1 MKLKKLRDL
10 FFFVALLTIFSNKL
24 YANPQ
29 EFIYQLTS
37 DASKIL
43 ASSQS
48 KEDKMIALIDLAEQN
63 VDIEGIGM
71 YTLGKHRKSLNEKQ
85 TEEYKLLFRKYF
97 LKSFASR
104 LSEYTDPKITVLS
117 EEVINNKYTIV
128 FSKLEADE
136 KRPEIKIDWRVY
148 TIDPEKPL
156 IRDLIIEGLSLARTQ
171 REEFNSV
178 IQNGD
183 GKIDVLFSNLRNFI
197 EK

>member
-1 MKLKKLRDL
+1 MKLKKLIDL

-29 EFIYQLTS
+29 EFISQLTS

-85 TEEYKLLFRKYF
+85 TEEYKLLFRKTNNRQIVIHI
-97 LKSFASR
+97 SR
-104 LSEYTDPKITVLS
+104 D
-117 EEVINNKYTIV
+117 
-128 FSKLEADE
+128 FSK
-136 KRPEIKIDWRVY
+136 INI
-148 TIDPEKPL
+148 
-156 IRDLIIEGLSLARTQ
+156 SH
-171 REEFNSV
+171 
-178 IQNGD
+178 
-183 GKIDVLFSNLRNFI
+183 FSSN
-197 EK
+197 

>member
-1 MKLKKLRDL
+1 MKLKKLRNL
-10 FFFVALLTIFSNKL
+10 FFFVALLILFSNKL

-29 EFIYQLTS
+29 EFISQLTS

-43 ASSQS
+43 ASNQS

-71 YTLGKHRKSLNEKQ
+71 YTLGKHRKNLNEKQ
-85 TEEYKLLFRKYF
+85 TDEYKLLFRKYF

-117 EEVINNKYTIV
+117 QEVINNKYTIV
-128 FSKLEADE
+128 FSKLEADK

-148 TIDPEKPL
+148 TIDAEKPL
-156 IRDLIIEGLSLARTQ
+156 VRDLIIEGLSLARAEKEQ
-171 REEFNSV
+171 FASV
-178 IQNGD
+178 IETNDGD
-183 GKIDVLFSNLRNFI
+183 VTKLFIVLKEFV

>member
-29 EFIYQLTS
+29 EFISQLTS

-117 EEVINNKYTIV
+117 DLILFLNPPTIEEETP
-128 FSKLEADE
+128 FSISLLVPPNIIECLVA
-136 KRPEIKIDWRVY
+136 
-148 TIDPEKPL
+148 PL
-156 IRDLIIEGLSLARTQ
+156 IPDSL
-171 REEFNSV
+171 EE
-178 IQNGD
+178 
-183 GKIDVLFSNLRNFI
+183 KIPFQP
-197 EK
+197 